1 MKTLLDQIDQCRS
14 SSKDLTAKNKHIL
27 GRRSGHA
34 HDTERRSE
42 HLQKE
47 LNGLEL
53 DEPALKTEVRA
64 RAGTLEESKRRLDEA
79 KENLKKSKHQFEQ
92 FKSHQLGVLNA
103 HQSNDEAA
111 REGAERARQ
120 YARDLDDSVRGKN
133 RDQNRINRANE
144 NAKDW
149 EIYWQKMRAE
159 HEAKVNEYN
168 RAVAHQE
175 STLKEGEDAVR
186 QITLRIAE
194 DNTLSQVARDKQVQV
209 SKKILTML
217 LELRNLN
224 RFQKM
229 SEASDQSQLDAQLA
243 DASKNFQD
251 FAVKFKKIYNYL
263 SSLIGEEGRVRT
275 GKEGCNYVKHI
286 LKNVV
291 IAVTGG

>member
-1 MKTLLDQIDQCRS
+1 M
-14 SSKDLTAKNKHIL
+14 
-27 GRRSGHA
+27 
-34 HDTERRSE
+34 
-42 HLQKE
+42 
-47 LNGLEL
+47 
-53 DEPALKTEVRA
+53 
-64 RAGTLEESKRRLDEA
+64 DEA
-79 KENLKKSKHQFEQ
+79 KENLKKSQHQFEQ

-103 HQSNDEAA
+103 HQSKKEAA
-111 REGAERARQ
+111 REEAESFRQ
-120 YARDLDDSVRGKN
+120 HAQNLDDSLRGKN
-133 RDQNRINRANE
+133 RDENRINQANRD
-144 NAKDW
+144 AKGK
-149 EIYWQKMRAE
+149 EIDFQKKRAE
-159 HEAKVNEYN
+159 HEAKVDEYN
-168 RAVAHQE
+168 RAMAHQE

-275 GKEGCNYVKHI
+275 GKEV
-286 LKNVV
+286 
-291 IAVTGG
+291 ATM